1 MRESISWPVW
11 ACLRCALSACSRAR
25 VCLNERAAGG
35 VWISEGGECA
45 PSQENTTMTQTRL
58 VIALLSMVI
67 GSANMLHAQKPTPK
81 TGPVVSVP
89 ALSKLRIG
97 NMLEQMQTTTIAGN
111 GEAPSPIQVV
121 VQFLQLRLDQVQEF
135 GQLLQARQAA
145 VVPLLQGIQ
154 QRGQQLEAL
163 LNSGGSPAEVGRL
176 VIQIP
181 TREPQGA

>member
-1 MRESISWPVW
+1 MK
-11 ACLRCALSACSRAR
+11 
-25 VCLNERAAGG
+25 
-35 VWISEGGECA
+35 
-45 PSQENTTMTQTRL
+45 QTRL

-89 ALSKLRIG
+89 DLSKLSIG

-111 GEAPSPIQVV
+111 GEAASPIQIVA
-121 VQFLQLRLDQVQEF
+121 QFLQLRPDQVQEF

-154 QRGQQLEAL
+154 QRGRQLEAL
-163 LNSGGSPAEVGRL
+163 LNSGGSPADVGML
-176 VIQIP
+176 VIPIHRVQQTGAQVQQDFLSTFVNLLDPEQQQPLEAVRIP
-181 TREPQGA
+181 AQFQPITPAFH